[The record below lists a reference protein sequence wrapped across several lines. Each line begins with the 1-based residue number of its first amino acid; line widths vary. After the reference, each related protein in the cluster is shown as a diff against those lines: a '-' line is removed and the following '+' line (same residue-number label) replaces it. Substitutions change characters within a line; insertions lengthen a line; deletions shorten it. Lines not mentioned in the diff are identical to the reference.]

1 MRGNNIMIE
10 LQPDKIIE
18 KITNKKTGEKYKNDK
33 EWKDKGIP
41 PEDIRRDVTVLM
53 PSLDLFGKTK

>member
-1 MRGNNIMIE
+1 MLE
-10 LQPDKIIE
+10 LKPKDV
-18 KITNKKTGEKYKNDK
+18 ITTISNLKTGEKYKNDK

-53 PSLDLFGKTK
+53 PSLDLLGKTK

>member
-1 MRGNNIMIE
+1 MIE

-33 EWKDKGIP
+33 EWKDKGVS

>member
-1 MRGNNIMIE
+1 MEE
-10 LQPDKIIE
+10 LKPEKIIE
-18 KITNKKTGEKYKNDK
+18 KITNKKTGEQYMSDD
-33 EWKDKGIP
+33 EWKAKNVS